1 MRLMQKVINF
11 MAVTSFVVSVGVVGG
26 GVYVYSQRD
35 NIAERV
41 KERVVE
47 AVKGVF
53 STSQL
58 GRTLTGGGAITDT
71 DLDVENNPPV
81 SLPVSPF

>member
-58 GRTLTGGGAITDT
+58 GRTLTGGAITDT
-71 DLDVENNPPV
+71 DLDVEDNPPI